1 MELFALYFC
10 QSNDFES
17 VRDVQMLF
25 FYLSLLENEEDK
37 AKFIKLYEKYRS
49 LLVHVAYE
57 KVKDPHLAEDAVQTA
72 FLNVVRSFHS
82 VGEIDSH
89 KTKRFL
95 VVVTENAAIDILRKN
110 RIYAPVSYD
119 QLEPVMSV
127 DKDMLDNVA
136 VEELTAIIR
145 ELPPIYR
152 DVLELRAYHDLSER
166 QIAIVLGVEYAT
178 VRKRL
183 ERARTILAKELNKR
197 QEGAVYESV

>member
-1 MELFALYFC
+1 
-10 QSNDFES
+10 
-17 VRDVQMLF
+17 MLF

-183 ERARTILAKELNKR
+183 ERARTMLAAKLQ
-197 QEGAVYESV
+197 QEQKGEMHEHV